1 MKKVVISILIFSL
14 LLATAVFFGIASFAD
29 EAPTV
34 SIKYHNLA
42 YRSNVSIKYAVE
54 AVGVPDGVDIADAVG
69 IKLTKGDPASSE
81 VYEAKYEGQYIIYGK
96 EYAVFDFSELS
107 AAEMTV
113 DVYATPYL
121 KISDTKTVTG
131 KTYKNSILDY
141 SYKALGKIEG
151 GTSVPDNVKRL
162 VTCMLQYGSAVQ
174 MYTGT
179 NTDRLADSEYYR
191 ISVVNG
197 TLTDGF
203 RHGLYSEGESV
214 TLLPEVRE
222 GYMCN
227 GWKNSQGKIVSS
239 QSTLTVTAGSSD
251 ETYTAIFKEAPVT
264 YMQYDI
270 PDNFYDG
277 YTDPFGMESSDYKEM
292 TVKLVNDSTYRISY
306 LDNEGGTFSA
316 DFVQKA
322 WGMWMMGTMSY
333 TTKGGK
339 VHTITDSS
347 TDYEFVFSCKGESY
361 YDWRSGNHG
370 NYPGRELEKYYYE
383 DDTSLQN
390 DILLDMTFYDGK
402 SGEKIVLDTVGDSIK
417 VNGLRVVVHHNIYE
431 MNYKKEHVLFNS
443 ERSYLYNGYDVMFD
457 AQLRATQ
464 DVHFSTA
471 NYSAMMP
478 IAKEY
483 GNCAMFYCVDD
494 STVFMKTPMSNTQN
508 DAVWG
513 VNATKIDFWGENNPK
528 YHITISINNPE
539 DQLRDSVEGRT
550 DKGYAGFREMLGGT
564 SNKFYCSFL
573 STGGTLAWGE
583 ELHFNTT
590 YSFSIQDDFVNPD
603 REPDYWVGRQ

>member
-1 MKKVVISILIFSL
+1 MKRNLLALLLLSVMLMSACLLCASCDGGGDDDGDEPTNKRELLFDGENYTIFGKTANNNFDVIYAVGETSTMAEVAVGLCNKMVDAGFPKPRNSADTDKDESILEFLIGDTNRALSAEAKAIVEENYDPDTNDMHWVWLCRDGQIALYANSIEAYEKALAEFDEKFFTDGGYKMKKGLEEIGYVKGPHAAYMEYDVP
-14 LLATAVFFGIASFAD
+14 ANFF
-29 EAPTV
+29 
-34 SIKYHNLA
+34 
-42 YRSNVSIKYAVE
+42 
-54 AVGVPDGVDIADAVG
+54 
-69 IKLTKGDPASSE
+69 
-81 VYEAKYEGQYIIYGK
+81 
-96 EYAVFDFSELS
+96 
-107 AAEMTV
+107 
-113 DVYATPYL
+113 
-121 KISDTKTVTG
+121 
-131 KTYKNSILDY
+131 
-141 SYKALGKIEG
+141 
-151 GTSVPDNVKRL
+151 
-162 VTCMLQYGSAVQ
+162 
-174 MYTGT
+174 
-179 NTDRLADSEYYR
+179 
-191 ISVVNG
+191 
-197 TLTDGF
+197 
-203 RHGLYSEGESV
+203 
-214 TLLPEVRE
+214 
-222 GYMCN
+222 
-227 GWKNSQGKIVSS
+227 
-239 QSTLTVTAGSSD
+239 
-251 ETYTAIFKEAPVT
+251 
-264 YMQYDI
+264 
-270 PDNFYDG
+270 DG
-277 YTDPFGMESSDYKEM
+277 YTDPFGMKNSDYKEM
-292 TVKLVNDSTYRISY
+292 TVQRAGASTYRISY
-306 LDNEGGTFSA
+306 KDKSGGTFSA

-322 WGMWMMGTMSY
+322 WGMWMMGAMSY

-347 TDYEFVFSCKGESY
+347 TDYEFVLTCKGESY

-370 NYPGRELEKYYYE
+370 NYPGRDREIYYYE

-443 ERSYLYNGYDVMFD
+443 ERSYLYNGCDVMFD

-483 GNCAMFYCVDD
+483 GNCAMFYCVDG

-513 VNATKIDFWGENNPK
+513 ANATKIDFWGENNPK

-550 DKGYAGFREMLGGT
+550 DKGYAGFREMLGST

-573 STGGTLAWGE
+573 STGGTLEWGE

-603 REPDYWVGRQ
+603 REPDYWVGVIK